1 MKLLRFGPAGR
12 EKPGVQL
19 DDGTR
24 VDCSQFGMDWS
35 ESFFETDGALR
46 LRAWL
51 DAHARTAPRV
61 DRNVR
66 LGPALARPS
75 KIVGIGLNFQDHIRE
90 TKAKT
95 PTEPVFFLKSTS
107 ALCGPDD
114 DVLIPRGGTKVDY
127 EIELAIVIGKRAR
140 YVAKD
145 DALDHVFGFVMH
157 NDYSER
163 AFQLERGGQW
173 VKGKSC
179 DTFAP
184 LGPWVASLDEVPD
197 FQRLSLELKVN
208 GEMRQH
214 GNTENMVFDVPT
226 LVSYTSQFMTLF
238 PGDVISTGTPA
249 GVGLGFDPPRFLAEG
264 DLVESAIEKL
274 GTARQRI
281 ARER

>member
-1 MKLLRFGPAGR
+1 MKLLRFGP
-12 EKPGVQL
+12 PGSERPGIQL
-19 DDGTR
+19 GDGTR
-24 VDCSQFGMDWS
+24 VDCSGFGGDWD
-35 ESFFETDGALR
+35 EAFFENDGDRR
-46 LRAWL
+46 LRMWL
-51 DAHARTAPRV
+51 NKEGLKAPRLE
-61 DRNVR
+61 RGVR

-75 KIVGIGLNFQDHIRE
+75 KIVGIGLNYLDHIQE

-95 PTEPVFFLKSTS
+95 PTEPVFFLKATT

-114 DVLIPRGGTKVDY
+114 DVMIPRGGAKLDY
-127 EIELAIVIGKRAR
+127 EIELGIVIGKRAR
-140 YVAKD
+140 YVSFDK
-145 DALDHVFGFVMH
+145 ALEHVFGFVLH

-197 FQRLSLELKVN
+197 FQGLSLALKVN

-226 LVSYTSQFMTLF
+226 LVSYTSQFMTLL

-264 DLVESAIEKL
+264 DMVECAIEKL
-274 GTARQRI
+274 GIARQRVG
-281 ARER
+281 RER